1 MSRNNH
7 LNHSPIKLGV
17 IMDPIEKIK
26 PHHDS
31 TFAMLLAAQAR
42 HWPIYYME
50 QKDLF
55 IKNNIASAT
64 MRELHV
70 YDDKQPWFEF
80 GKTTVQPL
88 AALNTILMR
97 KDPPVDQEYLY
108 TTQLLDL
115 AEQAGALIVNKP
127 QSLRDYNE
135 KLFISWFGQCCAP
148 TLVTH
153 NAKQIVEFLQEQGDI
168 ICKPIY
174 GMGGIGIF
182 RLTKSDPNINV
193 VIETLTQNG
202 NCYIMVQK
210 YLPEIAHGDKRI
222 LLIDGEP
229 IPYAYARY
237 AAPGETR
244 ANMAVGGSGKGV
256 ALTERERWICQQI
269 APTLREKGILFAGI
283 DVIGDYLTEIN
294 ITSPT
299 CIREI
304 DKEFKLDIAGQL
316 MDCIAKYIKA

>member
-1 MSRNNH
+1 MVSTKPTK
-7 LNHSPIKLGV
+7 HSPIKVGV
-17 IMDPIEKIK
+17 IMDPIEKIQ

-31 TFAMLLAAQAR
+31 TFAMLLAAQAC
-42 HWPIYYME
+42 HWSIYYME

-55 IKNNIASAT
+55 VRDNTVSAT

-70 YDDKQPWFEF
+70 QDNKQHWYEFDK
-80 GKTTVQPL
+80 TIVQPL

-97 KDPPVDQEYLY
+97 KDPPVDQEFLY

-115 AEQAGALIVNKP
+115 AEQAGVLIVNKP

-135 KLFISWFGQCCAP
+135 KLFINWFGQCCAP

-153 NAKQIVEFLQEQGDI
+153 SAKQIREFLLEYGDV

-174 GMGGIGIF
+174 GMGGVGIF
-182 RLTKSDPNINV
+182 RLTQNDPNISV

-210 YLPEIAHGDKRI
+210 YLPEIIHGDKRI
-222 LLIDGEP
+222 ILIGGEP

-237 AAPGETR
+237 AAAGETR
-244 ANMAVGGSGKGV
+244 ANIAVGGRGKGI
-256 ALTERERWICQQI
+256 ALTERDRRICQQI
-269 APTLREKGILFAGI
+269 GPTLRAKGILFAGI

-299 CIREI
+299 CIREL
-304 DKEFKLDIAGQL
+304 DKEFNIDIAGQL
-316 MDCIAKYIKA
+316 MDCIANYIKS